1 MTATRE
7 ERKSAENASLPGAG
21 SSGEGGRRRE
31 LDGASA
37 ELLGERDLHLAL
49 DLAGVAVATGEP
61 PTARILAVSP
71 EFCALTGYSEAE
83 LLERTFVDLTHPDD
97 RARDLAAYQRALSG
111 AEREWRSEKRFVRKD
126 GGVRW
131 VVVRGAVFRDE
142 RGKAV
147 RAVGVIDDIT
157 ERKQAEEAL
166 RRSEERFRAA
176 QELSLDAFIVLRA
189 VRDEGGGVVDFLF
202 DFANPAAGRLLR
214 RPLGAFVGRRLLEMM
229 PDQRT
234 NLFPLYVRVVETGE
248 SHDKEIGYTADG
260 HRVWVRNMAVKVG
273 DGVAVSFNDITARK
287 QAEQALLDADRRKDE
302 FLAMLAHELRNPLS
316 AIQFALRVSQMPSVP
331 EPRRAWAQSVMQRQ
345 LSQLGRMVDDLLD
358 VSRITRGKITLKQEP
373 LDLGHVIYQA
383 VAAAAPLID
392 ASKHELALDVG
403 PRPLPVFGDT
413 ARLEQVIVNL
423 LTNAAKYTREGGRIW
438 LTARQEGA
446 EVVVRVKDTGYGIP
460 EEMLPRV
467 FDLFEQAHP
476 TLDRARGGLGI
487 GLTLVKRLVEMHSG
501 SVSAAS
507 EGEGRGSEFT
517 VRLPAAEPPGEAEL
531 AMGPDAGA
539 LARRVLVVDDNR
551 DHALALALLL
561 EQAGHVIA
569 LAHDGPSALETARS
583 FAPEVVLLDIG
594 LPKMDGYEVARRMR
608 REPGAGA
615 LRIVAFT
622 GYGQQEDLRR
632 SREAGCDA
640 HLIKPIAPE
649 VLFAHI
655 AGGAI

>member
-1 MTATRE
+1 MTGTRE
-7 ERKSAENASLPGAG
+7 ERKDAENASFSGAE
-21 SSGEGGRRRE
+21 SSGDGGLRRE
-31 LDGASA
+31 LDRAPA
-37 ELLGERDLHLAL
+37 ALLSERDLHLAL
-49 DLAGVAVATGEP
+49 ELAGVAVAVGEP
-61 PTARILAVSP
+61 PTARILAVSR

-97 RARDLAAYQRALSG
+97 RARDLAIYQRAVHG

-131 VVVRGAVFRDE
+131 VVVRGAVLRDE

-147 RAVGVIDDIT
+147 RAVGVVEDIT
-157 ERKQAEEAL
+157 DRKQADEAL

-176 QELSLDAFIVLRA
+176 QELSLDAFIVLRPA
-189 VRDEGGGVVDFLF
+189 RDDAGQIADFLF

-214 RPLGAFVGRRLLEMM
+214 VPVSALVGRRLLDLM
-229 PDQRT
+229 PEQRT
-234 NLFPLYVRVVETGE
+234 ELFPLYVRVVETGE
-248 SHDKEIGYTADG
+248 PHDKEIAYTARG

-273 DGVAVSFNDITARK
+273 DGVAVSFNDISARK
-287 QAEQALLDADRRKDE
+287 QAEQALLDGDRRKDE

-316 AIQFALRVSQMPSVP
+316 AIQFALRISQMPTVP
-331 EPRRAWAQSVMQRQ
+331 EPRRAWAQAVMQRQ
-345 LSQLGRMVDDLLD
+345 LGQLGRMVDDLLD

-373 LDLGHVIYQA
+373 LDLGHVVYQA

-438 LTARQEGA
+438 LSARQEGS
-446 EVVVRVKDTGYGIP
+446 EIVVRVKDTGYGIP
-460 EEMLPRV
+460 EEMLPRI

-476 TLDRARGGLGI
+476 TLGRARGGLGI

-501 SVSAAS
+501 SVAAAS

-517 VRLPAAEPPGEAEL
+517 VRLPAVEPPAEAEG
-531 AMGPDAGA
+531 AAGPVSGT
-539 LARRVLVVDDNR
+539 LARRILVVDDNR
-551 DHALALALLL
+551 DHAHALVLLL
-561 EQAGHVIA
+561 EQAGHVTA
-569 LAHDGPSALETARS
+569 LAHDGPSALEAART

-594 LPKMDGYEVARRMR
+594 LPAMDGYEVARRMR
-608 REPGAGA
+608 GEAGDGA

-622 GYGQQEDLRR
+622 GYGQQDDVRR

-640 HLIKPIAPE
+640 HLVKPIAPE

-655 AGGAI
+655 AGGER

>member
-1 MTATRE
+1 M
-7 ERKSAENASLPGAG
+7 SGAG
-21 SSGEGGRRRE
+21 SSGDGGPRRE
-31 LDGASA
+31 LDRASA
-37 ELLGERDLHLAL
+37 ELLSERDLHHTLEV
-49 DLAGVAVATGEP
+49 AGMAVATGEP
-61 PTARILAVSP
+61 PTSRILAVSP

-97 RARDLAAYQRALSG
+97 RSRDLAIYHEAVGGG
-111 AEREWRSEKRFVRKD
+111 ADREWRSEKRFVRKD
-126 GGVRW
+126 GAIRW

-142 RGKAV
+142 RGNAV
-147 RAVGVIDDIT
+147 RAVGVIEDIT

-176 QELSLDAFIVLRA
+176 QELSLDAFFVLRA
-189 VRDEGGGVVDFLF
+189 ARDEGGRVADFVF
-202 DFANPAAGRLLR
+202 EFANPAAGRLLR
-214 RPLGAFVGRRLLEMM
+214 RPVEAFVGRRLLDVL

-234 NLFPLYVRVVETGE
+234 DLFPLYVRVVETGE
-248 SHDKEIGYTADG
+248 PHDIEVGYTADG
-260 HRVWVRNMAVKVG
+260 HRMWVRNMAVKVG
-273 DGVAVSFNDITARK
+273 DGVAVSCSDITARK

-331 EPRRAWAQSVMQRQ
+331 EPRRAWAQAVMQRQ

-373 LDLGHVIYQA
+373 LDLGHVVYQA

-392 ASKHELALDVG
+392 ASKHELTLDVG
-403 PRPLPVFGDT
+403 PRPLSVFGDT

-438 LTARQEGA
+438 LTARPEGA

-517 VRLPAAEPPGEAEL
+517 VRLPAAEPLGEPEGAPG
-531 AMGPDAGA
+531 PVAGA
-539 LARRVLVVDDNR
+539 LARRILVVDDNR

-561 EQAGHVIA
+561 EQAGHVTA
-569 LAHDGPSALETARS
+569 LAHDGPEALAAARS

-608 REPGAGA
+608 GEAGAGA

-622 GYGQQEDLRR
+622 GYGQQDDLRR

-655 AGGAI
+655 AGGER